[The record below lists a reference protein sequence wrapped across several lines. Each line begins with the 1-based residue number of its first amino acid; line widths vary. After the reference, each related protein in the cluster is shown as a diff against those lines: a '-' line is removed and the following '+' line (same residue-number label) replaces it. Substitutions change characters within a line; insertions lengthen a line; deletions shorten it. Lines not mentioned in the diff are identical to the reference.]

1 MDTPVHVSLKLYPID
16 FPYFYVLDHIVL
28 VWDLNQKYPRN
39 PIEENRLSYGI
50 DMYVTIPYQIYG
62 GLELA

>member
-1 MDTPVHVSLKLYPID
+1 MDTPVHFSLKLYPID

-39 PIEENRLSYGI
+39 PIEENR
-50 DMYVTIPYQIYG
+50 
-62 GLELA
+62 